1 MSSGWQALP
10 WQSHGGSPRGPDSAF
25 LMSRV
30 QRWMVCQNYLHGA
43 IAVSLTKQTK
53 CLRHLLMLLSS
64 LDGEGSPQWA
74 SQPLPLSTVRHA
86 SKCCRNWTA
95 FAGKI
100 HVKPYLSVTGL
111 AYSYPVVDYALT
123 ILNCFPKITP
133 ENSKET
139 SQIYHIFLPQSLF
152 QTFSLVVLFGLIY
165 ESLNV
170 NSDSVA
176 WQKDLL

>member
-1 MSSGWQALP
+1 ML
-10 WQSHGGSPRGPDSAF
+10 
-25 LMSRV
+25 
-30 QRWMVCQNYLHGA
+30 QNAAGTGLH
-43 IAVSLTKQTK
+43 LQ
-53 CLRHLLMLLSS
+53 
-64 LDGEGSPQWA
+64 E
-74 SQPLPLSTVRHA
+74 
-86 SKCCRNWTA
+86 
-95 FAGKI
+95 KI

-123 ILNCFPKITP
+123 ILNCFLKITP

-176 WQKDLL
+176 